1 MEITIHER
9 QKKGMQMSG
18 KNYQDLILNQVR
30 KDSMPVTIFLTSGF
44 QIRGVIKGF
53 DNYVVVIESENKQ
66 QMVYKHAI
74 STIIPLKYLNT
85 LGAGGNDED

>member
-1 MEITIHER
+1 
-9 QKKGMQMSG
+9 MSG

-30 KDSMPVTIFLTSGF
+30 KDSMPVTVFLTSGF

-53 DNYVVVIESENKQ
+53 DNYVIVIESDLKQ

-85 LGAGGNDED
+85 LGLGGNDDD

>member
-1 MEITIHER
+1 
-9 QKKGMQMSG
+9 MSG

-30 KDSMPVTIFLTSGF
+30 KDSMPVTVFLTSGF

-74 STIIPLKYLNT
+74 STIIPLKYLST
-85 LGAGGNDED
+85 LGTGGNDDD

>member
-1 MEITIHER
+1 
-9 QKKGMQMSG
+9 MSG

-30 KDSMPVTIFLTSGF
+30 KENMPVTVFLTSGF
-44 QIRGVIKGF
+44 QIRGTIKGF

-74 STIIPLKYLNT
+74 STIIPLKPLT
-85 LGAGGNDED
+85 VLSASGGNDD

>member
-1 MEITIHER
+1 
-9 QKKGMQMSG
+9 MSG

-30 KDSMPVTIFLTSGF
+30 KDSMPVTVFLTSGF

-53 DNYVVVIESENKQ
+53 DNYVVVIESDNKQ

-85 LGAGGNDED
+85 LGAGGNDDD

>member
-1 MEITIHER
+1 
-9 QKKGMQMSG
+9 MSS

-30 KDSMPVTIFLTSGF
+30 KDNMPVTVFLTSGF

-53 DNYVVVIESENKQ
+53 DNYVIVIESDNKQ

-74 STIIPLKYLNT
+74 STIIPLKYLNN
-85 LGAGGNDED
+85 LGAVQTEED

>member
-1 MEITIHER
+1 
-9 QKKGMQMSG
+9 MSG

-30 KDSMPVTIFLTSGF
+30 KDSMPVTVFLTSGF

-53 DNYVVVIESENKQ
+53 DNYVIVIESESKQ
-66 QMVYKHAI
+66 QMIYKHAI

-85 LGAGGNDED
+85 LGAGGNDDY

>member
-1 MEITIHER
+1 
-9 QKKGMQMSG
+9 MSG

-30 KDSMPVTIFLTSGF
+30 KDSMPVTVFLTSGF

-53 DNYVVVIESENKQ
+53 DNYVIVIESENKQ

-85 LGAGGNDED
+85 LGAGGNDDD

>member
-1 MEITIHER
+1 
-9 QKKGMQMSG
+9 MSG

-30 KDSMPVTIFLTSGF
+30 KDSMPVTVFLTSGF

-74 STIIPLKYLNT
+74 STIIPLKYLNA
-85 LGAGGNDED
+85 LGAGGNDDD

>member
-1 MEITIHER
+1 
-9 QKKGMQMSG
+9 MSG

-30 KDSMPVTIFLTSGF
+30 KDSMPVTVFLTSGF

-74 STIIPLKYLNT
+74 STIIPLKYLST
-85 LGAGGNDED
+85 LGAGGNEED

>member
-1 MEITIHER
+1 
-9 QKKGMQMSG
+9 MQMSG

-30 KDSMPVTIFLTSGF
+30 KDSMPVTVFLTSGF

-74 STIIPLKYLNT
+74 STIIPLKYLST
-85 LGAGGNDED
+85 LGAGGNEED

>member
-1 MEITIHER
+1 
-9 QKKGMQMSG
+9 MSG

-44 QIRGVIKGF
+44 QIRGTIKGF

-74 STIIPLKYLNT
+74 STIIPLKYISS
-85 LGAGGNDED
+85 LGAGGNDDD

>member
-1 MEITIHER
+1 
-9 QKKGMQMSG
+9 MSG

-30 KDSMPVTIFLTSGF
+30 KDSMPVTVFLTSGF

-85 LGAGGNDED
+85 LGAGGNDDD

>member
-1 MEITIHER
+1 
-9 QKKGMQMSG
+9 MSG

-30 KDSMPVTIFLTSGF
+30 KDSMPVTVFLTSGF

-66 QMVYKHAI
+66 QMIYKHAI
-74 STIIPLKYLNT
+74 STIIPLKYLNA
-85 LGAGGNDED
+85 LGSGGNDDD

>member
-1 MEITIHER
+1 MP
-9 QKKGMQMSG
+9 MSG

-44 QIRGVIKGF
+44 QIRGTIKGF

-74 STIIPLKYLNT
+74 STIIPLKYISS
-85 LGAGGNDED
+85 LGAGGNDDD